1 MKIIEKIQ
9 RIFTSRNTSSS
20 FSSFLSSLLTV
31 WPFFWSPPN
40 FDRIFQQPTTWLAS
54 LHAWGRSR
62 ARRPWSGVDQPSRT
76 GTWTNGVDGA
86 SWLIWVLWFCRP
98 WHTFHIQKTQELKNT
113 CRHHSWISIPI
124 RGLASSFQPIQS
136 CLIKNTQD
144 RSDEFQ
150 PIDPDY
156 PITHTTSQ
164 RLLLE
169 TMGLPKTYAVK
180 KRYN

>member
-1 MKIIEKIQ
+1 
-9 RIFTSRNTSSS
+9 
-20 FSSFLSSLLTV
+20 
-31 WPFFWSPPN
+31 
-40 FDRIFQQPTTWLAS
+40 
-54 LHAWGRSR
+54 
-62 ARRPWSGVDQPSRT
+62 
-76 GTWTNGVDGA
+76 
-86 SWLIWVLWFCRP
+86 
-98 WHTFHIQKTQELKNT
+98 
-113 CRHHSWISIPI
+113 
-124 RGLASSFQPIQS
+124 LASSFQPIQS

-180 KRYN
+180 KDTISLNFPI